1 MPVNAK
7 EPNFTRFLKDEKFIQ
22 WKLFDSDELTAHWE
36 LFLHENPDEKDDFAM
51 AEEHFRNIQLS
62 SHRITNDK
70 KNETLKKLEKSI
82 IAFRR
87 KRRIRMFTYVAV
99 AFAMVAIL
107 SLLYVQTFRGSWVQ
121 QGEGM
126 NEFIV
131 GNQLDSKD
139 IQLITSETTTSF
151 QENIHIELDNSGI
164 AHVRT
169 DNESRQKEVDVAQH
183 TKNTLIVPY
192 GKRSTL
198 TLSDGSKVWLN
209 SGSVLEFPAQFT
221 GNAREIHLA
230 SGEMYIEV
238 SPDKQKLFRVR
249 TSDFQVK
256 VHGTK
261 FNVAT
266 YGDSPQSIVL
276 VTGSVSLQSQN
287 QPEVFLSPNEQAV
300 YADNGTFHTKQ
311 VDVNR
316 FISWKDGYLEFD
328 NTPIA
333 EVLKQIERYY
343 NLSFNYDKNVSLG
356 GLTCTGKII
365 LSENL
370 DNVMTT
376 LALISSTNYHRQ
388 NNQIYIRE

>member
-1 MPVNAK
+1 MPK
-7 EPNFTRFLKDEKFIQ
+7 QTHYTDFLRDRQFILWQLSPNEVLETRWKDFI
-22 WKLFDSDELTAHWE
+22 A
-36 LFLHENPDEKDDFAM
+36 ENPHLHKDIQQAIDYLKSTGLNKNTLSDADR
-51 AEEHFRNIQLS
+51 EHLLRKIHLSIEQTTKKRNI
-62 SHRITNDK
+62 
-70 KNETLKKLEKSI
+70 
-82 IAFRR
+82 RR
-87 KRRIRMFTYVAV
+87 FISLAV
-99 AFAMVAIL
+99 ASTAAAIL
-107 SLLYVQTFRGSWVQ
+107 IVLGLNLFTSREKQAGVIPQREL
-121 QGEGM
+121 
-126 NEFIV
+126 IV
-131 GNQLDSKD
+131 GNLLNSQD
-139 IQLITSETTTSF
+139 IQLITGEDSLYF
-151 QENIHIELDNSGI
+151 QQDVAVEFAQNGKLKITES
-164 AHVRT
+164 
-169 DNESRQKEVDVAQH
+169 NESEKTVEFAENSL
-183 TKNTLIVPY
+183 NTLIVPY

-276 VTGSVSLQSQN
+276 VAGSVSLQSQN

-300 YADNGTFHTKQ
+300 YADNETFHTKQ

-328 NTPIA
+328 NTPMA

-376 LALISSTNYHRQ
+376 LALISSTNYHRE

>member
-1 MPVNAK
+1 MPK
-7 EPNFTRFLKDEKFIQ
+7 QTHYTDFLRDRQFILWQLSPNEVLETRWQDFM
-22 WKLFDSDELTAHWE
+22 A
-36 LFLHENPDEKDDFAM
+36 ENPHLHKDIQQAIDYLKSTGLNKNTLSDADR
-51 AEEHFRNIQLS
+51 EHLLRKIHLSIEQTTKKRNI
-62 SHRITNDK
+62 
-70 KNETLKKLEKSI
+70 
-82 IAFRR
+82 RR
-87 KRRIRMFTYVAV
+87 FISLAV
-99 AFAMVAIL
+99 ASTAAAIL
-107 SLLYVQTFRGSWVQ
+107 IVLGLNLFTSREKQAGVIPQREL
-121 QGEGM
+121 
-126 NEFIV
+126 IV
-131 GNQLDSKD
+131 GNLLNSQD
-139 IQLITSETTTSF
+139 IQLITGEDSLYF
-151 QENIHIELDNSGI
+151 Q
-164 AHVRT
+164 
-169 DNESRQKEVDVAQH
+169 QDVAVEFAQNGKLKI
-183 TKNTLIVPY
+183 TESNENEKTVEFIENSLNTLIVPY

-238 SPDKQKLFRVR
+238 SPDKQKPFRVR

-261 FNVAT
+261 FNVAM

-276 VTGSVSLQSQN
+276 VAGSVSLQSQN

-311 VDVNR
+311 VDVDR

-328 NTPIA
+328 NTPMA